1 MTTNVCKSCT
11 RNVILKK
18 QEVDRIL
25 SNHKVSENIIVSNEV
40 FEERMSAC
48 KTCPSLVYGTTCS
61 HSGCLVE
68 YRAKF
73 TTKRC
78 PSPHAARW

>member
-1 MTTNVCKSCT
+1 MTTNICKGCT

-25 SNHKVSENIIVSNEV
+25 SKNKVSENQLVSKEV
-40 FEERMSAC
+40 FEKRMSAC
-48 KTCPSLVYGTTCS
+48 KTCSSIVYGTTCS

-73 TTKRC
+73 THKHC
-78 PSPHAARW
+78 PSPHGSRW